1 MKQIK
6 NLISFSGGK
15 DSTALIL
22 WAKENLD
29 DFDVIFC
36 ETFWDNQLTYDYI
49 DHINKSLLNDKL
61 IVLKSS
67 KYQGFADM
75 CIKKKRAPSAK
86 ARFCTEALKLK
97 PVVDY
102 IHNELSD
109 FEVHLYNGIRRDESL
124 SRSKKEEMEFDG
136 KHFNAWIHRPLLYWS
151 VDDVFNIHKKH
162 NVEPNPLYKLGFG
175 RVGCM
180 PCIMSRNSDIKLIA
194 KYFPE
199 DIEKVRIL
207 EKQVGCTFFGSGK
220 IPERFRKS
228 IDEKTQVKIA
238 FVDNIIK
245 YVEDD
250 PNQEELFEPNS
261 CMSKY
266 NICE

>member
-15 DSTALIL
+15 DSTAIIL
-22 WAKENLD
+22 WAKENLS

-36 ETFWDNQLTYDYI
+36 DTNWENQLTYDYI

-67 KYQGFADM
+67 KYEGFADM
-75 CIKKKRAPSAK
+75 CIKKGRAPSVK
-86 ARFCTEALKLK
+86 ARFCTEVLKLN
-97 PVVDY
+97 PVVEYVHDKL
-102 IHNELSD
+102 ND
-109 FEVHLYNGIRRDESL
+109 FEVHLYNGVRRDESH
-124 SRSKKEEMEFDG
+124 SRSKMKEMEFDS
-136 KHFNAWIHRPLLYWS
+136 KHFKSWIHRPLLTWS
-151 VDDVFNIHKKH
+151 VDDVFDIHKKH

-180 PCIMSRNSDIKLIA
+180 PCIMSRNSEIKLIA
-194 KYFPE
+194 KLFPE
-199 DIEKVRIL
+199 DVDKVRIL
-207 EKQVGCTFFGSGK
+207 EKQVGRTFFGSDK

-228 IDEKTQVKIA
+228 IDEKSQVKIA
-238 FVDNIIK
+238 FVDNIIE

-250 PNQEELFEPNS
+250 PNQEELFEPS
-261 CMSKY
+261 PCTSKY